1 MDKDFN
7 IVLNTKASEVVIAPE
22 REEASSKQTKESEA
36 SLKFSYDTKKLR
48 KPQTEEENVELIST
62 LQRMKIKEL
71 MDELSKRNMRKRGQR
86 SELINT
92 LYELIKNEPDQPE
105 QEKVPP
111 VTPAPVDPLPAVE
124 PPKSPVKPTP
134 LPVAAPAIP
143 VIVKSPAQ
151 PVPLPAVEPAI
162 PVISDP
168 KVSTS
173 TASENGNKHNPPP
186 APVAPIPSTPKDG
199 NQHNPPP
206 VPVAPT
212 TTASED
218 ARKPVNINDAPPA
231 PVVPETKG
239 NSTAVWVQEEYL
251 TQFLLRQFG
260 DGVNSFGIDPD
271 SIFGTVTTC
280 NLEGMAC
287 VVYQFIL

>member
-1 MDKDFN
+1 M
-7 IVLNTKASEVVIAPE
+7 
-22 REEASSKQTKESEA
+22 
-36 SLKFSYDTKKLR
+36 
-48 KPQTEEENVELIST
+48 
-62 LQRMKIKEL
+62 
-71 MDELSKRNMRKRGQR
+71 
-86 SELINT
+86 
-92 LYELIKNEPDQPE
+92 
-105 QEKVPP
+105 
-111 VTPAPVDPLPAVE
+111 TPAPVDPLPAAE
-124 PPKSPVKPTP
+124 PPKSPVKPALLT
-134 LPVAAPAIP
+134 AAEPAIP
-143 VIVKSPAQ
+143 VIVKSSAQ
-151 PVPLPAVEPAI
+151 PVPLPAAEPAI

-186 APVAPIPSTPKDG
+186 APVAPIPSPAAPIPSTPKDG

-251 TQFLLRQFG
+251 KQFLLRQFG
-260 DGVNSFGIDPD
+260 DGVNSFVCD
-271 SIFGTVTTC
+271 SIAG
-280 NLEGMAC
+280 
-287 VVYQFIL
+287 

>member
-1 MDKDFN
+1 M
-7 IVLNTKASEVVIAPE
+7 
-22 REEASSKQTKESEA
+22 
-36 SLKFSYDTKKLR
+36 
-48 KPQTEEENVELIST
+48 
-62 LQRMKIKEL
+62 
-71 MDELSKRNMRKRGQR
+71 
-86 SELINT
+86 
-92 LYELIKNEPDQPE
+92 
-105 QEKVPP
+105 
-111 VTPAPVDPLPAVE
+111 TPAPVDPLPVAE
-124 PPKSPVKPTP
+124 PPKSPVKPALLT
-134 LPVAAPAIP
+134 VA
-143 VIVKSPAQ
+143 
-151 PVPLPAVEPAI
+151 EPAI

-173 TASENGNKHNPPP
+173 TASENDNKHNPPP

-251 TQFLLRQFG
+251 KQFLLRQFG
-260 DGVNSFGIDPD
+260 DGVNSFVCD
-271 SIFGTVTTC
+271 SIAG
-280 NLEGMAC
+280 
-287 VVYQFIL
+287 